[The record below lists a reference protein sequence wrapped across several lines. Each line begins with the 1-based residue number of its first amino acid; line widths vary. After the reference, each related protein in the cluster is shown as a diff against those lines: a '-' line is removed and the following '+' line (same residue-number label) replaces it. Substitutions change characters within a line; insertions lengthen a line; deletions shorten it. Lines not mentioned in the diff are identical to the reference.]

1 MLVRAANLGDLEALL
16 ALAHSAGAGLTT
28 LPASEERL
36 RERLQL
42 IEQSFAG
49 QVPQADAD
57 YLLVLEGVDGSL
69 IGSSCMLE
77 ERRKR
82 KKGRIGEEI
91 KNVIRR
97 KRLVI

>member
-69 IGSSCMLE
+69 IGSSGMLGAAGMRE
-77 ERRKR
+77 PWYSYRMGLIAGCQR
-82 KKGRIGEEI
+82 
-91 KNVIRR
+91 
-97 KRLVI
+97 